1 MMPYLSRYP
10 LRTNSKHLSQ
20 TDLIRWRCFKT
31 HLFQKEPENPA
42 NLIRILG
49 KEKTIPRK
57 KNFQKFLASKKP
69 SVEETVGGKSVT
81 HDVVT
86 DVNSTIDASIDEGV
100 SNLFL
105 LRDSSTPED
114 RVPKPDPSR
123 YIVLQ
128 RDREGEREGE
138 REREGN
144 IYIYIHTHTHTYTYT
159 HAQIHIGSGQ
169 RWTGWTWR
177 IGGRRG
183 RTRRL

>member
-1 MMPYLSRYP
+1 MLDDALALSLP
-10 LRTNSKHLSQ
+10 APDNLKAFVPDSPHSLAMLQDAS
-20 TDLIRWRCFKT
+20 FS
-31 HLFQKEPENPA
+31 EPEKPA
-42 NLIRILG
+42 NLIRISG
-49 KEKTIPRK
+49 KEMP
-57 KNFQKFLASKKP
+57 F
-69 SVEETVGGKSVT
+69 VEEMVGGKSV

-86 DVNSTIDASIDEGV
+86 DINSTIDASIDEGV